1 MIHFYRSLMIFM
13 QINRCRSS
21 NFSVDKTKTSL
32 KVDEQGVKTNETDWS
47 FVWTTGGKTYGDI
60 KICLVLEFMW
70 KEKLSLKIGAERY
83 LTILLKHKLS
93 PSGYWGGSY
102 ISGVVLILTTITL
115 LIFAS
120 PKVRRGGHFAVIV
133 SSFNLSL
140 FLFIYLLLNS
150 FTQFIFSY
158 FCCSHIQ
165 LRFITGILFHIQ
177 LRFITG
183 ILFHIQLRFITGI
196 LFHIQLRFITGI
208 LLGTSYKL
216 HNASNWHYCALHEP
230 LEVDVCT
237 VGYIFSGENSRNENY
252 QKGALRDILYN
263 RL

>member
-1 MIHFYRSLMIFM
+1 MIFI

-21 NFSVDKTKTSL
+21 NFSVDKTTTSL

-60 KICLVLEFMW
+60 RIYLVLEFMW

-83 LTILLKHKLS
+83 LTILLKYKRS

-133 SSFNLSL
+133 SSLNLSL

-150 FTQFIFSY
+150 FTQFIFFY
-158 FCCSHIQ
+158 FFCS
-165 LRFITGILFHIQ
+165 
-177 LRFITG
+177 
-183 ILFHIQLRFITGI
+183 
-196 LFHIQLRFITGI
+196 HIQLRFITGI
-208 LLGTSYKL
+208 LLGTSYCVSLQVFYFIYKL
-216 HNASNWHYCALHEP
+216 YNASNWHYCALHES